1 MKINTILTERAII
14 QEQILAD
21 STYRE
26 FYKLGVLL
34 REYKMSQQDVQNLFK
49 QVASGAAAGGN
60 VAQAGDAPASNRT
73 VMGKGADVAGEVKKA
88 FDSVA
93 SYIGKTGV
101 VKGADRTFD
110 AAQQK
115 IMGAVGNDSKIAQA
129 LEWYRELSKVPG
141 MGLAAKAI
149 IVGLAGLS
157 GAGLGAIA
165 IASGITFVNQI
176 LQGNKFSSAVWKSL
190 KTAGL
195 VGAIQVAKDFLG
207 RVDVG
212 QGANDAV
219 SADNDALAQ
228 NKLPLDANSDN
239 TWDNSL
245 PNADAATAA
254 YNQNPDPSTGLPQDP
269 TSSRSDY
276 TAPDDIGSATEYKVT
291 AADGKLGVGGIAQ
304 KYPGISAQDIID
316 YNNLSPDGLIKPGQV
331 LQIPEPNLVSPAST
345 NIWDRYEGPG
355 PKDMDAVSDRANNI
369 ANAQNAVDTEFYKNK
384 PDDFGVP
391 ARSNDAV
398 GNGMP
403 GQFDSDAAG
412 ETIKALKPGEQM
424 SLAKDWAQKMGMDP
438 SDIKV
443 STTGSVPTTING
455 QPVPQ
460 EFYSPAQLKL
470 IDGANQLRGGLNQSY
485 VNPKSMMREWIDVDT
500 TARMWMLR
508 ESIGKSRGGVYL
520 TNEGV
525 RAVFKEVVRRSVVN
539 EGPWLDKLKGF
550 NKKASDVIGKV
561 TKPLGDIARAG
572 WDSASNKI
580 TYGDLDMNW
589 RRSAKLDKEA
599 SVDSEQ
605 VKQFLKAQGVNDPL
619 IDASFKA
626 LGLDKGT
633 PATTVEPA
641 ATPTEPGMEKYAKQ
655 PSWADPKS
663 KDYVGRREVT
673 RRQQA
678 QTTAKPATATGTN
691 ATPTSAPNFNALST
705 AASQGYKTAGI
716 PDTAPAAP
724 QAGAPTTPGAPAT
737 PGTPGTDPKPTGQVP
752 SAQGAAEE
760 PSSFWDAA
768 GKDIANTFSGASD
781 AIERGRNAYIGGS
794 VADQTHPNKNK
805 GNGLEI
811 ADRTGK
817 KTKYI
822 QQGDKWLTQDGT
834 EVDPAM
840 AAMLT
845 ARAAQQATTATT
857 PTATTPTTA
866 TTATTPTATTP
877 TATTPATTA
886 TTPTATTPTATEP
899 AQATA
904 TTGTTAAPAAP
915 TTAKLPTAT
924 SSTAGQPSKIS
935 YDPKMFAKKAAAPN
949 FNALSTAASQGY
961 KTAQPT
967 VAPTATDTMATTPT
981 DTTTAKTR
989 TGGKVAGQVSQTPNA
1004 IRKRAARAGTD
1015 STSAPSAFGNMAAQL
1030 AARPTTS
1037 STGGTTK
1044 GVAGAGNGVVSHTAN
1059 PNNPNR
1065 QAATT
1070 AATQTTSPFAGLD
1083 QRIQQLSQKPAPV
1096 QKESFTRDFGAML
1109 WTKMRD
1115 SK

>member
-14 QEQILAD
+14 QEQMLND
-21 STYRE
+21 SVYKE
-26 FYKLGVLL
+26 FYKLGILL
-34 REYKMSQQDVQNLFK
+34 KEYKMSQQDVQNLFK

-73 VMGKGADVAGEVKKA
+73 VMGKGADVASEVKKA

-141 MGLAAKAI
+141 MGLAARAI

-176 LQGNKFSSAVWKSL
+176 LQGNKFSSAVWESL

-239 TWDNSL
+239 TWNNSL
-245 PNADAATAA
+245 PNADALANSQADLKAAEDWLNADAAGRAEIEQVTGLSADKLERLANGEYSDAATAA

-355 PKDMDAVSDRANNI
+355 PKDMDAVSDRANNLFKMQQD
-369 ANAQNAVDTEFYKNK
+369 ADAEFYKNK

-398 GNGMP
+398 GDGMP
-403 GQFDSDAAG
+403 
-412 ETIKALKPGEQM
+412 KAQPVTPGT
-424 SLAKDWAQKMGMDP
+424 P
-438 SDIKV
+438 SDGSYRQSAPLGPDGKPMKQMASKIN
-443 STTGSVPTTING
+443 TGNMIR
-455 QPVPQ
+455 
-460 EFYSPAQLKL
+460 EY
-470 IDGANQLRGGLNQSY
+470 ID
-485 VNPKSMMREWIDVDT
+485 IDT

-525 RAVFKEVVRRSVVN
+525 RAVFKEVARRSELT

-589 RRSAKLDKEA
+589 RRSAKLDQEE

-605 VKQFLKAQGVNDPL
+605 VKQFLKAQGVSDPL

-626 LGLDKGT
+626 LGLNKGT

-641 ATPTEPGMEKYAKQ
+641 ATPTVEPTTAKTTEPAAKTATTPTANKNAGDGFNASNVMNMASMQKNVQ

-663 KDYVGRREVT
+663 KDYVGRREAA

-678 QTTAKPATATGTN
+678 QMPVLGTTFPNKAQPQTATE
-691 ATPTSAPNFNALST
+691 
-705 AASQGYKTAGI
+705 
-716 PDTAPAAP
+716 P
-724 QAGAPTTPGAPAT
+724 Q
-737 PGTPGTDPKPTGQVP
+737 
-752 SAQGAAEE
+752 
-760 PSSFWDAA
+760 
-768 GKDIANTFSGASD
+768 
-781 AIERGRNAYIGGS
+781 
-794 VADQTHPNKNK
+794 
-805 GNGLEI
+805 
-811 ADRTGK
+811 
-817 KTKYI
+817 
-822 QQGDKWLTQDGT
+822 GT
-834 EVDPAM
+834 EVDLAQLKAQRDAKQAQGQADQQAAM
-840 AAMLT
+840 AQMKAK
-845 ARAAQQATTATT
+845 ADADAAAKPQW
-857 PTATTPTTA
+857 
-866 TTATTPTATTP
+866 
-877 TATTPATTA
+877 
-886 TTPTATTPTATEP
+886 
-899 AQATA
+899 
-904 TTGTTAAPAAP
+904 TGRQKVTN
-915 TTAKLPTAT
+915 
-924 SSTAGQPSKIS
+924 SKINRS
-935 YDPKMFAKKAAAPN
+935 KPVFESQVDFSLILINKMLGHKK
-949 FNALSTAASQGY
+949 
-961 KTAQPT
+961 
-967 VAPTATDTMATTPT
+967 
-981 DTTTAKTR
+981 
-989 TGGKVAGQVSQTPNA
+989 
-1004 IRKRAARAGTD
+1004 
-1015 STSAPSAFGNMAAQL
+1015 
-1030 AARPTTS
+1030 
-1037 STGGTTK
+1037 
-1044 GVAGAGNGVVSHTAN
+1044 
-1059 PNNPNR
+1059 
-1065 QAATT
+1065 
-1070 AATQTTSPFAGLD
+1070 
-1083 QRIQQLSQKPAPV
+1083 
-1096 QKESFTRDFGAML
+1096 
-1109 WTKMRD
+1109 
-1115 SK
+1115 